1 MSEKT
6 KKKNEIVII
15 NKFKEN
21 NAENIVSTLSK
32 VFEMFCNMQMTKK

>member
-1 MSEKT
+1 MSEKS

-21 NAENIVSTLSK
+21 SAENVTTAISK
-32 VFEMFCNMQMTKK
+32 VFEMFCSMQMARK